1 MRTNHRRPADA
12 LRTTL
17 AEHRPLVAPGCHDA
31 FGARLVEEAG
41 FAAAYMSGN
50 ASSASRIGRPDIG
63 LLTQTEMVANAHG
76 IARAVHIPVIAD
88 ADTGYG
94 DAAAIERTVQEFAA
108 AGVAAIQ
115 IEDQPMPKRCGAM
128 PGVAIA
134 DFDEAL
140 GRIVT
145 AVNAREDSDVLI
157 IARTDA
163 LATGDYPE
171 AIRRARAFADAGA
184 DLVIVED
191 CRNADDV
198 ERIAQDLAGLPLMFD
213 AFEAWPWSLRP
224 ASELGA
230 MGYRLV
236 IFPLSLTLAFGVAAR
251 KVLHTLRVDG
261 TTRGVLDDLMD
272 RHEYEALLRL
282 ATEPPAVPASR

>member
-1 MRTNHRRPADA
+1 MSINDSRPADA
-12 LRTTL
+12 LRMAL
-17 AEHRPLVAPGCHDA
+17 ASHRPLIAPGCHDA

-76 IARAVHIPVIAD
+76 IARAVNIPVIAD

-94 DAAAIERTVQEFAA
+94 DSAAIERTVEEFAA

-115 IEDQPMPKRCGAM
+115 IEDQLMPKRCGAM

-134 DFDEAL
+134 GFGEAL
-140 GRIVT
+140 ERITT
-145 AVNAREDSDVLI
+145 AVRTRERTDLLV

-163 LATGDYPE
+163 LATGDYDE

-198 ERIAQDLAGLPLMFD
+198 ERIAHDLAGLPLMFD

-230 MGYRLV
+230 LGYRLV
-236 IFPLSLTLAFGVAAR
+236 IFPLSLTFAFGAAAR
-251 KVLHTLRVDG
+251 KVLQTLRTDG
-261 TTRGVLDDLMD
+261 TTRAALGELMD
-272 RHEYEALLRL
+272 RHEYEALLGL
-282 ATEPPAVPASR
+282 AVEAPVVPASI